1 MFRAMSL
8 GCLPRAQAACQ
19 KEVVAPSPKCM
30 SRTREWHDGG
40 GPGCGAHP
48 PGFDSPREHRV
59 SHWGFIPPYL
69 FPAGPGLLAWRHN
82 GTTMYPSS
90 TRLCAALEV
99 CMCGVSVLC

>member
-59 SHWGFIPPYL
+59 SHWGFIL
-69 FPAGPGLLAWRHN
+69 RICFPQVLDISRGATMGLRRAR
-82 GTTMYPSS
+82 
-90 TRLCAALEV
+90 RLQ
-99 CMCGVSVLC
+99 GSVRLW